1 MLLTMVTVRCPML
14 TYKDNGC
21 WWQKRPKPSTTS
33 SNCQLHI
40 SSPTSISCFKLYES
54 GSLKMLV
61 TKSLFSLRFFNV
73 ECSCGM
79 SHTVYRMNHTRV
91 LLNAPKSLWMR
102 LLPRIR
108 MISLAILFAKY
119 KKSDLD
125 YFFELYFQNDMN
137 QNDINHVKAYVL
149 FFTMT

>member
-1 MLLTMVTVRCPML
+1 
-14 TYKDNGC
+14 
-21 WWQKRPKPSTTS
+21 
-33 SNCQLHI
+33 
-40 SSPTSISCFKLYES
+40 
-54 GSLKMLV
+54 
-61 TKSLFSLRFFNV
+61 
-73 ECSCGM
+73 
-79 SHTVYRMNHTRV
+79 
-91 LLNAPKSLWMR
+91 MR